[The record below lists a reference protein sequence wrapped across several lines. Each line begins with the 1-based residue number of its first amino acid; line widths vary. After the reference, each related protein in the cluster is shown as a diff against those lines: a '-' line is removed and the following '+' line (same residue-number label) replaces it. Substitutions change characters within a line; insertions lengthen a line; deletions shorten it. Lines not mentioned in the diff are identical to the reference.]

1 MDEDNLDLYIGSELF
16 SILSSI
22 TCLKPLAL
30 TEKAKITL
38 DCLYALT
45 KTLTDSDF
53 PSESRTEG
61 SDE

>member
-1 MDEDNLDLYIGSELF
+1 MDEDNLNLYIGSELF

-22 TCLKPLAL
+22 TCLKSFAL
-30 TEKAKITL
+30 TDKARITL

-45 KTLTDSDF
+45 KSLTDSDF
-53 PSESRTEG
+53 PSESRMEG